1 MDEETPLPM
10 SKRKKVFSRSE
21 IIDKLKENDQKVIKV
36 AEEIS
41 EELSPFD
48 VDDEDAVL
56 VEDRLERLVNTT
68 KTLTKKIYKIQ
79 KEFKE
84 RKYRHNPDKLN
95 EKVISSSQYSI
106 FESED
111 SESL

>member
-1 MDEETPLPM
+1 M

-36 AEEIS
+36 AEEIAK
-41 EELSPFD
+41 ELSPCD

-79 KEFKE
+79 KEF
-84 RKYRHNPDKLN
+84 
-95 EKVISSSQYSI
+95 
-106 FESED
+106 
-111 SESL
+111 